1 MPVGDTVKLFVCW
14 PPTEHN
20 LKLLDDE
27 PPGPGRLSR
36 IIDQLGGG
44 RCVVVCRNNP
54 LYLSSGHI
62 HAVVTLRGGF
72 MYAGNFMT
80 ANNGTAF
87 IRTLRLSP
95 VFVERYDDAGLRGLF
110 ANLLDQIDTTLG
122 RLSCWQSLIAEL
134 IKSWPII
141 QRVGRKTEKKRL
153 AERLLRLSKETQWQ
167 QVRAEFSDTD
177 MAMLDDIVRVQLN
190 RGVRCIQK
198 SVTQRPRRHTD
209 HASSPVRT

>member
-14 PPTEHN
+14 PPTELN

-27 PPGPGRLSR
+27 PPGPERLSR

-44 RCVVVCRNNP
+44 RCAVVCQNNP
-54 LYLSSGHI
+54 LYLSSGCI

-95 VFVERYDDAGLRGLF
+95 AFVDQYDDAGLRGLF

-122 RLSCWQSLIAEL
+122 RLSCWHSLIAEL

-141 QRVGRKTEKKRL
+141 ERVGRKTEMKLL
-153 AERLLRLSKETQWQ
+153 AERLLRLPKQTQWQ
-167 QVRAEFSDTD
+167 QVCAEFSVTD
-177 MAMLDDIVRVQLN
+177 MATLDDIVRAQLN
-190 RGVRCIQK
+190 RGVRGIQK
-198 SVTQRPRRHTD
+198 SLTPRPRRHTVR
-209 HASSPVRT
+209 AS

>member
-1 MPVGDTVKLFVCW
+1 
-14 PPTEHN
+14 
-20 LKLLDDE
+20 
-27 PPGPGRLSR
+27 
-36 IIDQLGGG
+36 
-44 RCVVVCRNNP
+44 VVVCRNNP
-54 LYLSSGHI
+54 LYLSSGYI

-95 VFVERYDDAGLRGLF
+95 AFIDRYDDAGLRGLF

-122 RLSCWQSLIAEL
+122 RLSCWHSLIAEL

-153 AERLLRLSKETQWQ
+153 TERLLRLSKDTQWQ
-167 QVRAEFSDTD
+167 QVCAGFSDTD
-177 MAMLDDIVRVQLN
+177 MAMLDDIVRAQLN
-190 RGVRCIQK
+190 RGVRSIQK
-198 SVTQRPRRHTD
+198 SPTQRPRRHTNR
-209 HASSPVRT
+209 ASSPVRAWILTTGSWNSWSCPWGEDEKKYFSAQSGRISPPKGQRRQNV

>member
-27 PPGPGRLSR
+27 PPGPERLSR

-54 LYLSSGHI
+54 LYLNSGCI
-62 HAVVTLRGGF
+62 HAVVALRGGF

-80 ANNGTAF
+80 ANNGIAY
-87 IRTLRLSP
+87 IRALRLSP
-95 VFVERYDDAGLRGLF
+95 AFVDRYDDAGLRGLF

-122 RLSCWQSLIAEL
+122 RLSCWHSLIAEL

-141 QRVGRKTEKKRL
+141 QRIGRTMEKKLL
-153 AERLLRLSKETQWQ
+153 AERLFRVSKQSQWQ
-167 QVRAEFSDTD
+167 QVYTEFSDTD
-177 MAMLDDIVRVQLN
+177 MAVLDDIVRVQLN
-190 RGVRCIQK
+190 RCVRRIQK
-198 SVTQRPRRHTD
+198 SLTQRPRRHTD
-209 HASSPVRT
+209 RASSPVRT